1 MLLLLSLPG
10 DVLDDWMDNDD
21 GTVIGSVQKEEDG
34 SFSVK
39 GSRGDDFNTTLVSHE
54 HTDMSYSVINTTRP
68 DDHLGEITSVRAHK
82 LKRRYDDFCD
92 TMDTKVVKR
101 IQRVNSDRLRKL
113 NRRSLSSS
121 LSMTPRSSSRYT
133 PANTPQL
140 PLDPFYEL
148 QEKKQKQEIYKSVLS
163 RDQQDFVIDE
173 VIRIMKTG
181 KTTTFTLKSLMIVD
195 SLKDISRKDMIDPLK
210 EIAIMRSGL
219 WTLRDN
225 YKSMYGL

>member
-10 DVLDDWMDNDD
+10 DVDDWMDNDD

-113 NRRSLSSS
+113 NRRSSSS
-121 LSMTPRSSSRYT
+121 LSTTPGSSSVST
-133 PANTPQL
+133 PTITPQL
-140 PLDPFYEL
+140 SLDPLFEL
-148 QEKKQKQEIYKSVLS
+148 YEKKQKKEIYKSVLS
-163 RDQQDFVIDE
+163 RSTRLRD
-173 VIRIMKTG
+173 RWMRTMKTG

-210 EIAIMRSGL
+210 EIAIMRSGS